1 MNAKLTAK
9 RISSSHESRIDAA
22 LAQLAHATPP
32 SGLESRVA
40 ARLAAADRSS
50 ARSQSFRSNGN
61 VRFFVIQ
68 RLSIGAMATAA
79 GVAIVFGT
87 VEHSR
92 RILPPVASKPAQ
104 SGGANTAGDVHV
116 PTHAIPQ
123 SAVINPA
130 APRTAPHGRAVISP
144 NHGRHAPGAAVPRS
158 PYPPESQPASSSD
171 QQQ

>member
-1 MNAKLTAK
+1 MNAKLTAN
-9 RISSSHESRIDAA
+9 RISSSHENRIDAA
-22 LAQLAHATPP
+22 LAQLARATPP

-40 ARLAAADRSS
+40 ARLAAADRSG
-50 ARSQSFRSNGN
+50 AQSFRSNGN

-92 RILPPVASKPAQ
+92 RILPPVATKPAQ
-104 SGGANTAGDVHV
+104 SGGASTAGDVHV

-158 PYPPESQPASSSD
+158 PYPPESQPASASD